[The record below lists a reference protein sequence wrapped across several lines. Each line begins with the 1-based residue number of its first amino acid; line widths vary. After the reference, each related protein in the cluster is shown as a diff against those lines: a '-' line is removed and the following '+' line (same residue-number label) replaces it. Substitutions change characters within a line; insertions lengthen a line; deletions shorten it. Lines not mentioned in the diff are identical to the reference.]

1 MTSEGQLQREIILA
15 ASAAGHRLFRVNTA
29 MAWVGEVIRRGGD
42 TLTLKNPR
50 PLRAGLV
57 VGGSDTVGW
66 TRTGRFAA
74 IEVKVRPRRATAE
87 QLAFI
92 HAVQQAGG
100 RACVA
105 YSVAEALDCLN
116 APDVPVAP

>member
-1 MTSEGQLQREIILA
+1 MGGAAVTPEGQLQREIIFA

-29 MAWVGEVIRRGGD
+29 MAWVGEVIRHGGG

-66 TRTGRFAA
+66 TRTGQFCAV
-74 IEVKVRPRRATAE
+74 ECKVRPRRPTPE

-92 HAVQQAGG
+92 AAVNQAGG

-105 YSVAEALDCLN
+105 YSVQEALDCLN
-116 APDVPVAP
+116 G

>member
-1 MTSEGQLQREIILA
+1 MGGAAVTPEGQLQREIIFA

-57 VGGSDTVGW
+57 VGGADTIGW

-74 IEVKVRPRRATAE
+74 IEVKIRPRRATAE
-87 QLAFI
+87 QFAFI
-92 HAVQQAGG
+92 LAVRAAGG

-105 YSVAEALDCLN
+105 YSVQEAMDCLS
-116 APDVPVAP
+116 AE